1 MREPARRFRGGALV
15 LVLGGALLLAACSS
29 GGSGSSGS
37 GSAPSTSTSSGAGGS
52 SAGGSSATKTD
63 SITISNFMF
72 SPMHATVA
80 PGATVTV
87 TNKDSVTHT
96 LTASNGAF
104 NTGDI
109 GGGQSKTF
117 TAPMKPG
124 TYSYICN
131 IHQYMMGT
139 IVVS

>member
-1 MREPARRFRGGALV
+1 MAREPARRFRGGAVV
-15 LVLGGALLLAACSS
+15 LVLGAALLLAACSS
-29 GGSGSSGS
+29 GGGSGSSPGA
-37 GSAPSTSTSSGAGGS
+37 SAAGGS
-52 SAGGSSATKTD
+52 GAATTTK

-72 SPMHATVA
+72 SPMHAKVA
-80 PGATVTV
+80 PGSTVSV

-96 LTASNGAF
+96 LSATAGQF

-109 GGGQSKTF
+109 GPGQTKTF
-117 TAPMKPG
+117 TAPSKAG
-124 TYSYICN
+124 TYDYICN

>member
-1 MREPARRFRGGALV
+1 MREPTRRFRGGALV

-29 GGSGSSGS
+29 GGSGSSGA
-37 GSAPSTSTSSGAGGS
+37 GSVASTSTSSATGG
-52 SAGGSSATKTD
+52 GSATKTN

-72 SPMHATVA
+72 SPMSATVA

-96 LTASNGAF
+96 LTATNSTF
-104 NTGDI
+104 DTGDI
-109 GGGQSKTF
+109 GAGQSKTF
-117 TAPMKPG
+117 TAPTKPG
-124 TYSYICN
+124 KYSYICN

>member
-1 MREPARRFRGGALV
+1 MREPTRRFRGGALV

-29 GGSGSSGS
+29 GGSGSPGS
-37 GSAPSTSTSSGAGGS
+37 GSAASTSTPNAAS
-52 SAGGSSATKTD
+52 GSSATKTS

-72 SPMHATVA
+72 SPMSATVA

-96 LTASNGAF
+96 LTATNGTF
-104 NTGDI
+104 DTGNI
-109 GGGQSKTF
+109 GAGQSKTF
-117 TAPMKPG
+117 TAPTKPG
-124 TYSYICN
+124 KYSYICN